1 MAYIAYSVCNYNVS
15 VLSMKITLPL
25 RNYRIVFNIS
35 VFVPLPTFS
44 KCWMMLWFPSK
55 LIMKC
60 LNSPHHHLSITG
72 ICYLPVCV
80 CEKLKL
86 TCMCGADWGVNV
98 QTIVKCQWC
107 LHTIRPRNIL
117 FLHFNWIV
125 SIANKMFYHLYSYL
139 NICFS
144 KQVIFVIHYCILCH
158 LLARFILIFVDVLI

>member
-1 MAYIAYSVCNYNVS
+1 
-15 VLSMKITLPL
+15 MKISLPL

-55 LIMKC
+55 FIMKC
-60 LNSPHHHLSITG
+60 LNYPRHHFSTIG
-72 ICYLPVCV
+72 IRYLPVCV

-86 TCMCGADWGVNV
+86 TCICGADWEMNV

-107 LHTIRPRNIL
+107 LHIL
-117 FLHFNWIV
+117 LDPGIFCFYILAWIV

-139 NICFS
+139 NVSFS
-144 KQVIFVIHYCILCH
+144 KQVIFVIHYSILCH
-158 LLARFILIFVDVLI
+158 LLARLILIFVDVLI

>member
-1 MAYIAYSVCNYNVS
+1 
-15 VLSMKITLPL
+15 MKISLPL

-55 LIMKC
+55 FIMKC
-60 LNSPHHHLSITG
+60 LNSPRHHFSTIG
-72 ICYLPVCV
+72 IRYLPVCV

-86 TCMCGADWGVNV
+86 TCMCGADWGMNV

-117 FLHFNWIV
+117 FLHF
-125 SIANKMFYHLYSYL
+125 SL
-139 NICFS
+139 NCLNRQWDVLPLVLFS
-144 KQVIFVIHYCILCH
+144 KQVIFVIHYSILCH
-158 LLARFILIFVDVLI
+158 LLARLILIFVDVLI

>member
-1 MAYIAYSVCNYNVS
+1 MEIRVLRYIALVYWTLNCWTDNKSHLFKQWHILFIVFVIIMFLFINNIS
-15 VLSMKITLPL
+15 LPL

-55 LIMKC
+55 FIMKC
-60 LNSPHHHLSITG
+60 LNSPRHHFSAIG
-72 ICYLPVCV
+72 IRYLPVCV

-86 TCMCGADWGVNV
+86 TCMRGADWGMNV

-117 FLHFNWIV
+117 FLHF
-125 SIANKMFYHLYSYL
+125 SL
-139 NICFS
+139 NCLNS
-144 KQVIFVIHYCILCH
+144 Q
-158 LLARFILIFVDVLI
+158 

>member
-1 MAYIAYSVCNYNVS
+1 
-15 VLSMKITLPL
+15 MKISLPL

-55 LIMKC
+55 FIMKC
-60 LNSPHHHLSITG
+60 LNSPRHHFSTIG
-72 ICYLPVCV
+72 IRYLPVCV

-86 TCMCGADWGVNV
+86 TCICGADWGMNV

-117 FLHFNWIV
+117 FLHF
-125 SIANKMFYHLYSYL
+125 SL
-139 NICFS
+139 NCLNRQWDVLPLVLFS
-144 KQVIFVIHYCILCH
+144 KQVIFVIHYSILCH
-158 LLARFILIFVDVLI
+158 LLARLILIFVDVLI

>member
-1 MAYIAYSVCNYNVS
+1 
-15 VLSMKITLPL
+15 MKISLPL

-55 LIMKC
+55 FIMKC
-60 LNSPHHHLSITG
+60 LNSPRHHFSTIG
-72 ICYLPVCV
+72 IRYLPVCV

-86 TCMCGADWGVNV
+86 TCMCGADWEMNV

-117 FLHFNWIV
+117 FLHF
-125 SIANKMFYHLYSYL
+125 SL
-139 NICFS
+139 NCLNRQWDVLPLVLFS
-144 KQVIFVIHYCILCH
+144 KQVIFVIHYSILCH
-158 LLARFILIFVDVLI
+158 LLARLILIFVDVLI

>member
-1 MAYIAYSVCNYNVS
+1 
-15 VLSMKITLPL
+15 MKISLPL

-60 LNSPHHHLSITG
+60 LNSPRHHLSTTG

-86 TCMCGADWGVNV
+86 TCMCGADWEMNV

-107 LHTIRPRNIL
+107 LHIL
-117 FLHFNWIV
+117 LDPGIFCFYILAWIV
-125 SIANKMFYHLYSYL
+125 SIDNEMFYPLYSYL
-139 NICFS
+139 NVCFS
-144 KQVIFVIHYCILCH
+144 KQVIFVIHYSILCH
-158 LLARFILIFVDVLI
+158 LLARLILIFVDVLI